1 MAKKAKSDNVV
12 ASDREVVTTADE
24 GKNDIVSF
32 FDVHAD
38 QATQL
43 ARDLGV
49 SLNQTL
55 SERADSAAEHMSR
68 SQRHML
74 AAGLLL
80 ASIKAEADHGEF
92 ISLIEARGFQPRS
105 AQRAMAY
112 AQYIVQQP
120 AAERDRLIGMP
131 AGKVLAL
138 ASADPE
144 VIEALVESGENIDA
158 LSVRALQ
165 ERIRDLEAAV
175 ADRDVK
181 LETAQAE
188 ATAAK
193 KAAKKERASEVPV
206 AIFDIRAEAV
216 AHVERSR
223 LAVEEISALG
233 RDLYNL
239 RGVEGVY
246 QWVDPTA
253 RLTLTGLQ
261 ALRIQIDGVIKSMVD
276 AFEVDGVQPAPL
288 SYLTP
293 DEVDEAAKRFA
304 DLVALHQHEKA
315 LRAWEREQERPRGK
329 GRPSAKPEAPK
340 TRTE

>member
-1 MAKKAKSDNVV
+1 MSKKTKDV
-12 ASDREVVTTADE
+12 AVIEACAD
-24 GKNDIVSF
+24 VR
-32 FDVHAD
+32 
-38 QATQL
+38 T
-43 ARDLGV
+43 LG
-49 SLNQTL
+49 NFGDA
-55 SERADSAAEHMSR
+55 ER
-68 SQRHML
+68 ML
-74 AAGLLL
+74 AHQMGINLEASADVRTEQAVFAQNVATYNLIQAGLLL
-80 ASIKAEADHGEF
+80 SSVKADLGAEEFEA
-92 ISLIEARGFQPRS
+92 LIEDRGLTKRRAYELMQGASFCARLPE
-105 AQRAMAY
+105 AQRDEVLHL
-112 AQYIVQQP
+112 QKS
-120 AAERDRLIGMP
+120 
-131 AGKVLAL
+131 KVLAL
-138 ASADPE
+138 AGADPE
-144 VIEALVESGENIDA
+144 VVQAMLEDDA
-158 LSVRALQ
+158 PDISTMSYRALRD
-165 ERIRDLEAAV
+165 RIRDLEAAI

-193 KAAKKERASEVPV
+193 KAATKERASDVPV

-216 AHVERSR
+216 AQVERSR

-261 ALRIQIDGVIKSMVD
+261 ALRIQIDGVIKRMVD
-276 AFEVDGVQPAPL
+276 AFDVDGVQPAPL

-293 DEVDEAAKRFA
+293 DEVEEAAKRFA